1 MMTSHSHIDIEIRDS
16 LQENKLYHFKVPKLE
31 THEDRKQNNSETPE
45 ETDESHIE
53 LTNLKKTDESSKVTL
68 MFSFVFPK

>member
-16 LQENKLYHFKVPKLE
+16 LQDKKLYHFKVLKLE
-31 THEDRKQNNSETPE
+31 AYEDRKKKNFETLE
-45 ETDESHIE
+45 EI
-53 LTNLKKTDESSKVTL
+53 DESSKVTL